1 LKRYLY
7 IFFSFFF
14 LSTAYLSAQ
23 VKKDSTLQ
31 LKEGDV
37 DVNFLFNYYKQ
48 EGIHAAVTGG
58 EGTEELEDQD
68 VSTVIIVPLDSITN
82 LDVKVGF
89 NHYSSASTDRID
101 SRLSTASAKDNRVQ
115 IQMGYERLMPAKRQS
130 WNIGVGGSLESD
142 YFSSSVSGGY
152 TWDSKDGNRQI
163 NLQLQAFLDTWV
175 VIFPEELRVPGLAEV
190 PTDKRRSFNLSISW
204 SQVINQRLQIALA
217 SDIVYQQGLLSTP
230 FHRVYFRGVTLPRI
244 ESLPTRRLKVPLSI
258 RANYFLSDFFVLR
271 SYYRFYYDDFEIMA
285 HTASMEL
292 PIKLGNTFTIYPH
305 YRYHTQ
311 SAATW
316 FAPFAEH
323 FETETFYTSDYD
335 LSAFN
340 SHNYGIGL
348 SFAPVYGI
356 SRFRVNSRGR
366 LGFFKSVDLRYSQ
379 YQRSDGLSAF
389 SLGLDFAFRL

>member
-1 LKRYLY
+1 MKR
-7 IFFSFFF
+7 
-14 LSTAYLSAQ
+14 
-23 VKKDSTLQ
+23 DSSLQ
-31 LKEGDV
+31 MKEGDV

-48 EGIHAAVTGG
+48 DGIHAAVTGG

-115 IQMGYERLMPAKRQS
+115 LQMGYERLMPVKRQS
-130 WNIGVGGSLESD
+130 WSVGLGGSLESD
-142 YFSSSVSGGY
+142 YFSSSITGAYS
-152 TWDSKDGNRQI
+152 WDSKDGNRQI

-175 VIFPEELRVPGLAEV
+175 VIFPEELRVPGLAQV

-230 FHRVYFRGVTLPRI
+230 FHRVFFRGVTQARI
-244 ESLPTRRLKVPLSI
+244 ENLPTRRIKVPLSI

-271 SYYRFYYDDFEIMA
+271 TYYRFYYDDFEIMA
-285 HTASMEL
+285 HTASLEL
-292 PIKLGNTFTIYPH
+292 PIKLGNIFSIYPH

-311 SAATW
+311 TAATW

-323 FETETFYTSDYD
+323 VETERFYTSDYD
-335 LSAFN
+335 LSAFD

-348 SFAPVYGI
+348 SFAPIYGI
-356 SRFRVNSRGR
+356 SRFRVNSQGR
-366 LGFFKSVDLRYSQ
+366 LGFFKSIDLRYSR